1 MSGVPLA
8 STRGGAEWSLNRP
21 GRFSRNFVLGSWANK
36 TLKKRVVEP
45 TSSVS
50 CWFKTPENGS
60 WANKTPNLFYFRQED
75 TEHLAESN
83 VDDVGVVFL
92 LPTSRPD
99 VTTKHMY
106 LAWFL
111 FTFYHFLSP
120 CHEHFNHFTVM
131 SCNLKTR
138 FWPPPI
144 LYNSFPYLLVIKH
157 GNGRFLHD

>member
-8 STRGGAEWSLNRP
+8 STRGAGAVVSPEILFWVVEPTRH
-21 GRFSRNFVLGSWANK
+21 RNW
-36 TLKKRVVEP
+36 VVEP

-75 TEHLAESN
+75 TEHFAESN
-83 VDDVGVVFL
+83 VDDVGVIFL

-99 VTTKHMY
+99 VTIKHMY

-120 CHEHFNHFTVM
+120 CHEHFTVM
-131 SCNLKTR
+131 SCNLGTR

-144 LYNSFPYLLVIKH
+144 LYNSVPYLLVIKH
-157 GNGRFLHD
+157 GNGRFLHH